1 MIMIA
6 SFQDFHVAK
15 LSDFMHSRAN
25 ITALR
30 LVDMKHH
37 IADDLLRG
45 QDSPQKVTS
54 IIIISPT
61 MIVYPCLY

>member
-1 MIMIA
+1 M
-6 SFQDFHVAK
+6 AK
-15 LSDFMHSRAN
+15 LNDFMHSRAN

-45 QDSPQKVTS
+45 QDSPQDNKVGFVNETLAELR
-54 IIIISPT
+54 
-61 MIVYPCLY
+61 C